1 MFQTKEMT
9 AENGEID
16 AKKKEEE
23 TERQKQI
30 IREQQETDVLNACI
44 ALWDADRIP
53 DDAPMSIQIEASNMN
68 DGINAFKCGKEKMT
82 QKKKRLPVFT
92 AIWSKKSIN

>member
-23 TERQKQI
+23 EEIERQKQI
-30 IREQQETDVLNACI
+30 IREQQETDVLNVSKI
-44 ALWDADRIP
+44 L
-53 DDAPMSIQIEASNMN
+53 N
-68 DGINAFKCGKEKMT
+68 
-82 QKKKRLPVFT
+82 PVN
-92 AIWSKKSIN
+92 K